1 MRKNKSHSSV
11 LDSISEHCP
20 LISVIVGVC
29 LVFATL
35 SVPVTEA
42 VVSVQAEQ
50 RADSILKLYPEPF
63 FPEGTC
69 DSSIPD
75 PESFLGYPLG
85 TKPIHHREAID
96 YFKALASFSPKAEL
110 HQYGETFEGR
120 GLFYLVISSEEN
132 MNRLEEIKSSLKL
145 LADPR
150 KLAGEG
156 EVSVLIDKTP
166 AVAWLGYCVH
176 GDELSG
182 TDAAV
187 QVAYQL
193 VAASDPLTEQL
204 RQQLVIII
212 DPLQNPDGRERYL
225 AQLESN
231 QGKLLNADPQSLQH
245 GGFWPWGRGNHYLF
259 DLNRDWFIL
268 AQPETKGKVQA
279 ILEWNPQ
286 LVVDAH
292 EMGPYNTFLFSPPN
306 EPYNPNLTQ
315 TVKKWWKVFAQDQA
329 QAFDRYGW
337 SYYTRDWYEGWYPG
351 YGSEWIAFLGAVA
364 ILYEQAGVAPSVVKQ
379 RDGSI
384 LTYRESVHH
393 HFVSSI
399 ANLTTA
405 AEHRRELLEDYHQQ
419 RKEATKNTGAFT
431 FAPAR
436 NQARANRLIETLL
449 QQGIE
454 VHVATGDFEA
464 RDLKDFW
471 GERFKKKK
479 VPAGSYL
486 VFLNQPSSLLIQAI
500 MEFDPRMK
508 THFLEEERHHLE
520 KFKETKI
527 YEVTAWSLPLAYDV
541 ETYFTEKRIRAQTK
555 LVTEIQPMEGKV
567 SGPDPTYAYAFSCS
581 EDNSVNALVMFLQ
594 NGYKVRV
601 SEKAF
606 KVEGIGFPK
615 GSFVLR
621 KKGNAE
627 TLGEFVHRVAEKTS
641 IDIYGL
647 STALAEEGPDLGGSF
662 FRLLYPPKIGIFA
675 GQPLDFTSYGAIWYL
690 LDREY
695 RVSFS
700 SLDIDGLQWMDLDH
714 YNVLI
719 LPQVWGSP
727 MAYSKILGKQGI
739 SKLREWVQNGGTL
752 LAVGTAAAF
761 AADSSVNLSQVR
773 LYRQSLDKLDEYR
786 EALTLERLA
795 EKPVVDS
802 AAVWETPKESK
813 SGKPKKGEE
822 EAVGEMRGDLEK
834 LKAEDQRSQLYM
846 PRGAILRANLDSE
859 HWLTS
864 GLTERVPVILYTNFA
879 FLSRPPV
886 ETAARLSEA
895 DKLRLSGLLWPEAR
909 KRWKETAYL
918 TREGLGKGQI
928 ILFAGEPHFRAYFH
942 GSGRLLANAIL
953 LGPGFGT
960 RQTEPWQTEID

>member
-1 MRKNKSHSSV
+1 MRKNKAHSLI
-11 LDSISEHCP
+11 LDSVSEHCP
-20 LISVIVGVC
+20 LISVIIGVC
-29 LVFATL
+29 LVFAAL
-35 SVPVTEA
+35 SVPVAEA
-42 VVSVQAEQ
+42 VVSVRAEEK
-50 RADSILKLYPEPF
+50 ADSILKLYPEPF
-63 FPEGTC
+63 SPEGTY
-69 DSSIPD
+69 DTSIPD
-75 PESFLGYPLG
+75 PDSFLGYPLG
-85 TKPIHHREAID
+85 TKPIHYREAID
-96 YFKALASFSPKAEL
+96 YLKALASFSPRAEL
-110 HQYGETFEGR
+110 DSYGETFEGR
-120 GLFYLVISSEEN
+120 GLFYLVISSDEN
-132 MNRLEEIKSSLKL
+132 MNRLEEIKSSLGL

-150 KLAGEG
+150 KLGGEG
-156 EVSVLIDKTP
+156 EVASLIAETP

-182 TDAAV
+182 SDAAI

-193 VAASDPLTEQL
+193 VAGSDLLTDKL
-204 RQQLVIII
+204 RRELVIII

-259 DLNRDWFIL
+259 DLNRDWFLL
-268 AQPETKGKVQA
+268 AQPETRGKVTA
-279 ILEWNPQ
+279 VLEWNPQ

-292 EMGPYNTFLFSPPN
+292 EMGPHNSFLFSPPN
-306 EPYNPNLTQ
+306 EPFNPNLTE
-315 TVKKWWKVFAQDQA
+315 TVKKWWQVFSKDQA
-329 QAFDRYGW
+329 KAFDRYGW
-337 SYYTRDWYEGWYPG
+337 SYFTRDWYEGWYPG

-364 ILYEQAGVAPSVVKQ
+364 ILYEQAGVAPSMVKQ

-405 AEHRRELLEDYHQQ
+405 AEHRRELMKDYHQQ
-419 RKEATKNTGAFT
+419 RKEATKNTGAFV
-431 FAPAR
+431 FVPGK
-436 NQARANRLIETLL
+436 NQTRANRLITTLL

-454 VHVATGDFEA
+454 VHVAKADFEA
-464 RDLKDFW
+464 RDLKNFW
-471 GERFKKKK
+471 GERFKKRRL
-479 VPAGSYL
+479 PAGTYL
-486 VFLNQPSSLLIQAI
+486 VFLNQPSGLLVKAI

-508 THFLEEERHHLE
+508 TAFLEQERHHLA
-520 KFKETKI
+520 KFKDTKI

-567 SGPDPTYAYAFSCS
+567 SGPDPTYAYGFSCS

-594 NGYKVRV
+594 NGYEVRA

-606 KVEGIGFPK
+606 KVEGIEFPK

-695 RVSFS
+695 RVPFS
-700 SLDIDGLQWMDLDH
+700 SLDINGLERMDLDK
-714 YNVLI
+714 YNVLL
-719 LPQVWGSP
+719 LPQVWGNPVS
-727 MAYSKILGKQGI
+727 YNKVLGKQGI
-739 SKLREWVQNGGTL
+739 SKLKEWVQDGGTL
-752 LAVGTAAAF
+752 IAIGTAAAF
-761 AADSSVNLSQVR
+761 AADSSVKLSSVR

-802 AAVWETPKESK
+802 AAVWGVPKESR
-813 SGKPKKGEE
+813 SGKSKKAEP

-864 GLTERVPVILYTNFA
+864 GLTREVPVILHTNFA
-879 FLSRPPV
+879 
-886 ETAARLSEA
+886 
-895 DKLRLSGLLWPEAR
+895 
-909 KRWKETAYL
+909 YL
-918 TREGLGKGQI
+918 
-928 ILFAGEPHFRAYFH
+928 
-942 GSGRLLANAIL
+942 
-953 LGPGFGT
+953 
-960 RQTEPWQTEID
+960 

>member
-1 MRKNKSHSSV
+1 MRERDTLRLIPIRSYLRWVSVPLSLSACLIILFLLASTAGAITSVQDTSEAESV
-11 LDSISEHCP
+11 L
-20 LISVIVGVC
+20 G
-29 LVFATL
+29 
-35 SVPVTEA
+35 
-42 VVSVQAEQ
+42 
-50 RADSILKLYPEPF
+50 LYDTPF
-63 FPEGTC
+63 FPEGTY

-96 YFKALASFSPKAEL
+96 YFKALASFSPRAEL
-110 HQYGETFEGR
+110 HKYGETFEGR
-120 GLFYLVISSEEN
+120 ALFYLVISSEEN

-182 TDAAV
+182 TDAAI

-193 VAASDPLTEQL
+193 VAGTDSLTEKL
-204 RQQLVIII
+204 RRELVTIV

-231 QGKLLNADPQSLQH
+231 QGNMLNADPQSLQH

-259 DLNRDWFIL
+259 DLNRDWFLL
-268 AQPETKGKVQA
+268 AQPETKGKVQT

-286 LVVDAH
+286 LLIDAH
-292 EMGPYNTFLFSPPN
+292 EMGPHETFLFSPPN
-306 EPYNPNLTQ
+306 EPHNPNLTH
-315 TVKKWWKVFAQDQA
+315 TLKKWWQVFSQDQA
-329 QAFDRYGW
+329 KAFDRYGW
-337 SYYTRDWYEGWYPG
+337 SYYTREWYEGWYPG

-419 RKEATKNTGAFT
+419 RKEATKNTGAFI
-431 FAPAR
+431 FAPAK
-436 NQARANRLIETLL
+436 NQTRVNRLIETLL

-486 VFLNQPSSLLIQAI
+486 VFLNQPSSLLIKAI
-500 MEFDPRMK
+500 MEFDPHMK
-508 THFLEEERHHLE
+508 TTTLEKERHSLE
-520 KFKETKI
+520 KLKESRM
-527 YEVTAWSLPLAYDV
+527 YEVTAWSLPLAYNL
-541 ETYFTEKRIRAQTK
+541 ETYFTEKPIKAQTDG
-555 LVTEIQPMEGKV
+555 VTEIQPLDGKV
-567 SGPDPTYAYAFSCS
+567 VNPEAGYAYAFSCS
-581 EDNSVNALVMFLQ
+581 EDNSVNAVVMFLR
-594 NGYKVRV
+594 NGYKIHA
-601 SEKAF
+601 SEKRF
-606 KVEGIGFPK
+606 KVEGIEFPR
-615 GSFVLR
+615 GSYLLR
-621 KKGNAE
+621 KKANPE
-627 TLGEFVHRVAEKTS
+627 TLTHFARQVAERTG
-641 IDIYGL
+641 ITIYGL
-647 STALAEEGPDLGGSF
+647 NTALAEEGPDLGGGH

-675 GQPLDFTSYGAIWYL
+675 GQPIDFTSYGAIWYL

-695 RVSFS
+695 RVPFS
-700 SLDIDGLQWMDLDH
+700 SLDIDGLQRMDLDN

-719 LPQVWGSP
+719 LPQVWGNP
-727 MAYSKILGKQGI
+727 LGYSKVLGKQGI
-739 SKLREWVQNGGTL
+739 SKLKEWVQDGGTL
-752 LAVGTAAAF
+752 VAVGTAAAF
-761 AADSSVNLSQVR
+761 AADSSVKLSSVR

-802 AAVWETPKESK
+802 AAVWGVPKESK
-813 SGKPKKGEE
+813 SGKPKKGEQ
-822 EAVGEMRGDLEK
+822 EAARETRGDLEK

-928 ILFAGEPHFRAYFH
+928 ILFASEPHFRAYFH

-960 RQTEPWQTEID
+960 RRTEPWQTEID

>member
-1 MRKNKSHSSV
+1 MRKNKSHSSI

-63 FPEGTC
+63 FPEGTY

-96 YFKALASFSPKAEL
+96 YFKALASFSPRAEL

-120 GLFYLVISSEEN
+120 GLFYLVVGSEEN

-150 KLAGEG
+150 KVGGES
-156 EVSVLIDKTP
+156 EVASLVERTP

-182 TDAAV
+182 TDAAI

-193 VAASDPLTEQL
+193 VAGTDSLTEKL
-204 RQQLVIII
+204 RRELVTIV

-268 AQPETKGKVQA
+268 AQPETKGKVTA
-279 ILEWNPQ
+279 VLEWNPQ

-306 EPYNPNLTQ
+306 EPYNPNLTE
-315 TVKKWWKVFAQDQA
+315 TLKKWWHVFSQDQA

-337 SYYTRDWYEGWYPG
+337 SYYTGEWYEGWYPG

-364 ILYEQAGVAPSVVKQ
+364 ILYEQAGVAPSMVKQ

-399 ANLTTA
+399 ANLSTA
-405 AEHRRELLEDYHQQ
+405 AEHRRELLVDYHQQ
-419 RKEATKNTGAFT
+419 RKEATKNTGAFI
-431 FAPAR
+431 FAPTR

-454 VHVATGDFEA
+454 VHVAQADFEA
-464 RDLKDFW
+464 RDLTNFW
-471 GERFKKKK
+471 GESFKRKRF
-479 VPAGSYL
+479 PAGTYI
-486 VFLNQPSSLLIQAI
+486 VFLNQPSSVLIQAI

-508 THFLEEERHHLE
+508 THFLEEERHHLG

-527 YEVTAWSLPLAYDV
+527 YEVTAWSLPLAYNI
-541 ETYFTEKRIRAQTK
+541 ETYFIKRQIKAQIRR
-555 LVTEIQPMEGKV
+555 VTEIQPV
-567 SGPDPTYAYAFSCS
+567 SGEVESPEAKYGYAFSCS
-581 EDNSVNALVMFLQ
+581 DDNSVNAVVMFLR
-594 NGYKVRV
+594 NGNKIWA
-601 SEKAF
+601 SEKSF
-606 KVEGIGFPK
+606 KVEGIEFPK
-615 GSFVLR
+615 GSYLLR
-621 KKGNAE
+621 KKANPEA
-627 TLGEFVHRVAEKTS
+627 LSDFVQQVAEKTG
-641 IDIYGL
+641 ITIYGL
-647 STALAEEGPDLGGSF
+647 GTALAEEGPDLGGGH
-662 FRLLYPPKIGIFA
+662 FRLLYPPEVGIFA
-675 GQPLDFTSYGAIWYL
+675 GQPLDFTSYGALWYL

-695 RVSFS
+695 EVPFS
-700 SLDIDGLQWMDLDH
+700 SLDIDGLQRMDLDN

-739 SKLREWVQNGGTL
+739 SKLREWVQDGGTL
-752 LAVGTAAAF
+752 VAIGTAAAF
-761 AADSSVNLSQVR
+761 AADSSVKLSSVR
-773 LYRQSLDKLDEYR
+773 LYSQSLDKLDKYQK
-786 EALTLERLA
+786 ALTLERLA

-802 AAVWETPKESK
+802 AAVWETPKERK

-864 GLTERVPVILYTNFA
+864 GLTDRVPVILYTNFA
-879 FLSRPPV
+879 FLSRAPA

-928 ILFAGEPHFRAYFH
+928 ILFASEPHFRAYFH